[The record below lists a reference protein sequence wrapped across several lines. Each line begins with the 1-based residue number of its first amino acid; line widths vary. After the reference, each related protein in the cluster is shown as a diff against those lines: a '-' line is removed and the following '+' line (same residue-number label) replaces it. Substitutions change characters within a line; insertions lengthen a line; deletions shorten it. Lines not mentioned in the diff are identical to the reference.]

1 MPAAVSVVGRKNAGK
16 TTLIERL
23 VPELVQGLVLFDV
36 LIIYIN
42 LYTFFAF
49 TNYYREAEK

>member
-23 VPELVQGLVLFDV
+23 VPELIARGRRVATIKHDAHDFEIDIPGKD
-36 LIIYIN
+36 
-42 LYTFFAF
+42 T
-49 TNYYREAEK
+49 